1 MLEFLHIKNL
11 ALIEEMQLD
20 FSDGMNVLTG
30 ETGAGKSFII
40 KAINFLLGE
49 KLETKLIRP
58 EAEKAE
64 VQAIFIKDGEELII
78 KRELLASSGRSRFFL
93 NGDLAS
99 QDSIKELRQS
109 LILHASQH
117 GQQKLLQASYQAA
130 LIDGYLTAK
139 AKEVHADKDEI
150 LTKLKEISLYKKNLI
165 QRIEDLRDKRE
176 LLESQQEIIKK
187 VQPEHEE
194 EEKLEALRQE
204 MRSFEKYLQLQDK
217 GIALLRSEPSL
228 HSQCSALERIINQLT
243 EADESFNDELES
255 VQTFIQSLNDIE
267 QRLRTVKFTPENE
280 DIDLEEIEER
290 LYELAQLKRKLRR
303 SIPEILNLQEE
314 IEENLNFLDTAELDL
329 MQADKEEYALILK
342 LQEALST
349 LNAARK
355 VASEKFCTLLKEEL
369 NGLGFSE
376 GLDILADI
384 QPKQIWPS
392 FKELNPSLEDIYSL
406 LFAPNPGQPPQA
418 LDKIASGGELSRF
431 LLAITS
437 LQVHS
442 DLSLLIFDEV
452 DAGIGGNTLNKV
464 AQRLD
469 SLAQKQQMLLIT
481 HWPNL
486 AAFANKH
493 FFVEKEVIENKT
505 YTKCFALTQKQIEK
519 ELERMKGNIKD

>member
-11 ALIEEMQLD
+11 ALIEEVQLD
-20 FSDGMNVLTG
+20 FTQGMNVLTG

-64 VQAIFIKDGEELII
+64 VQAIFIKDNQELII
-78 KRELLASSGRSRFFL
+78 KRELLASTGRSRFFL

-117 GQQKLLQASYQAA
+117 GQQKLLQASYQAN
-130 LIDGYLTAK
+130 LIDGYLDNN
-139 AKEVHADKDEI
+139 AKETLIAKEES
-150 LTKLKEISLYKKNLI
+150 LSKLKEISLYKKNLVK
-165 QRIEDLRDKRE
+165 RIEELRDKRE
-176 LLESQQEIIKK
+176 LLESQQEIILK
-187 VQPEHEE
+187 VKPEPDE

-204 MRSFEKYLQLQDK
+204 MRSFEKYIHLQDK
-217 GIALLRSEPSL
+217 ALTLLRSDPSL
-228 HSQCSALERIINQLT
+228 SSQCSALERIVSQLT
-243 EADESFNDELES
+243 EAEETFADDVEIIQE
-255 VQTFIQSLNDIE
+255 FIQSLNDIE
-267 QRLRTVKFTPENE
+267 QRIRTVKLIPDND
-280 DIDLEEIEER
+280 DIDLESIEER

-303 SIPEILNLQEE
+303 TIPEILNLQEE

-329 MQADKEEYALILK
+329 MQADKQEHALILL
-342 LQEALST
+342 LQEDLKK

-355 VASEKFCTLLKEEL
+355 IAGEKFCSLLKEEL

-376 GLDILADI
+376 GLDILTDI
-384 QPKQIWPS
+384 HSKQLWPT
-392 FKELNPSLEDIYSL
+392 FKELEASIEDCYTL

-469 SLAQKQQMLLIT
+469 ALAKKQQMLLIT

-486 AAFANKH
+486 AAYANKH
-493 FFVEKEVIENKT
+493 FFVEKEVHDNKT
-505 YTKCFALTQKQIEK
+505 YTKCFPLSDSQKQK
-519 ELERMKGNIKD
+519 ELERMKGNIKE

>member
-20 FSDGMNVLTG
+20 FTQGMNVLTG

-64 VQAIFIKDGEELII
+64 VQAIFIKDGEEIII
-78 KRELLASSGRSRFFL
+78 KRELIAASGRSRFFL
-93 NGDLAS
+93 NNDLAS
-99 QDSIKELRQS
+99 QDTIKELRQN

-117 GQQKLLQASYQAA
+117 GQQKLLQASYQAS
-130 LIDGYLTAK
+130 LIDAYLEENEKILLST
-139 AKEVHADKDEI
+139 KDE
-150 LTKLKEISLYKKNLI
+150 LLSKLKEKSSYKKNLI
-165 QRIEDLRDKRE
+165 QRIEELRDKRE
-176 LLESQQEIIKK
+176 LLESQQETIQK
-187 VQPEHEE
+187 VKPEHEE
-194 EEKLEALRQE
+194 EEKLEALRLE
-204 MRSFEKYLQLQDK
+204 MRSFEKYVQLQDK
-217 GIALLRSEPSL
+217 ALTLLRADPSL
-228 HSQCSALERIINQLT
+228 TSQCAALEKIITQLT
-243 EADESFNDELES
+243 EADESFQEELEE
-255 VQTFIQSLNDIE
+255 VQLFIQSLSALE
-267 QRLRTVKFTPENE
+267 QKIRSAKFIPDNE

-290 LYELAQLKRKLRR
+290 LYDLAQLKRKLRR

-329 MQADKEEYALILK
+329 MQADKEEHAFILQLQEVLLK
-342 LQEALST
+342 LNS
-349 LNAARK
+349 ARK
-355 VASEKFCTLLKEEL
+355 TASKKFCTLLKEEL

-376 GLDILADI
+376 GLDILPDI
-384 QPKQIWPS
+384 HQKQLWPA
-392 FKELNPSLEDIYSL
+392 FKELEASFEDNYSL

-437 LQVHS
+437 LQAHS

-469 SLAQKQQMLLIT
+469 ALAKKQQMLLIT

-486 AAFANKH
+486 ATFANKH
-493 FFVEKEVIENKT
+493 FFVEKEVIDNKT
-505 YTKCFALTQKQIEK
+505 YTKCYSLSQSEKEK
-519 ELERMKGNIKD
+519 ELERMKGNIKQ